1 MMPAALSDAFAFQ
14 GKACTEL
21 GSPFMGQLCALLST
35 RDWPDTPLRDRYFAW
50 GGDIG
55 PSAQSLPLRLAGGLH
70 ALVIDGDELAQF
82 YPPHSATDDALW
94 AAVHDAM
101 IRNDAFLN
109 DWVNSAP
116 QTNEVRRSAALI
128 AVGQTLAAKFDLPM
142 RLSELGAS
150 GGLNLMWDQFGATL
164 GGQYYGPNDANVQLA
179 PEWSGPTPPVAT
191 PLVIRRNGVDLN
203 PLHPADPTD
212 VLRLRAYPWPDQ
224 PERMART
231 VAAIAGNAATVTKAD
246 AIEWLAGQ
254 LDHRDGQLHRIYHTI
269 AWQYFPT
276 DLQARGTA
284 LIEAAGADAT
294 PTSPLAWFSMEA
306 DGQSPGAAMILR
318 IWPGD
323 ITVDLGRV
331 DFHGRWIN
339 WNGWT

>member
-1 MMPAALSDAFAFQ
+1 
-14 GKACTEL
+14 
-21 GSPFMGQLCALLST
+21 
-35 RDWPDTPLRDRYFAW
+35 
-50 GGDIG
+50 
-55 PSAQSLPLRLAGGLH
+55 
-70 ALVIDGDELAQF
+70 
-82 YPPHSATDDALW
+82 
-94 AAVHDAM
+94 
-101 IRNDAFLN
+101 
-109 DWVNSAP
+109 
-116 QTNEVRRSAALI
+116 
-128 AVGQTLAAKFDLPM
+128 
-142 RLSELGAS
+142 
-150 GGLNLMWDQFGATL
+150 
-164 GGQYYGPNDANVQLA
+164 
-179 PEWSGPTPPVAT
+179 
-191 PLVIRRNGVDLN
+191 
-203 PLHPADPTD
+203 
-212 VLRLRAYPWPDQ
+212 
-224 PERMART
+224 MART
-231 VAAIAGNAATVTKAD
+231 VAAIAGNDATVTKAD

-254 LDHRDGQLHRIYHTI
+254 LDHRDGQLHLIYHTI